1 MKSHD
6 KVLMA
11 MTTVMLSLAVP
22 YALVKTGVWE
32 PAVSVA
38 AGAPGALPM
47 RDPNDLPVICELADF
62 SMTNHLGQ
70 NIRRA
75 DLLGQVWVVD
85 VIFTRCPGPCAMMTT
100 RMADLQASIPKDW
113 PIKFVSLTADTEY
126 DTPEVL
132 RGYAEECQADSK
144 RWNFLHASKAAIVD
158 LAVNH
163 LKLVVLD
170 KEQERQSVND
180 LFIHSTTLAL
190 VDKHGRLRGA
200 FESVPR
206 VVSEDGQFA
215 DNQSTDNQ
223 STDNQSTDN
232 QSTGPAPLDTW
243 QSTLKPRLLKAI
255 EQLIAED

>member
-1 MKSHD
+1 MKMYD
-6 KVLMA
+6 KLLVV
-11 MTTVMLSLAVP
+11 MTTVMLLLAVP
-22 YALVKTGVWE
+22 YVLVKTGVWE

-47 RDPNDLPVICELADF
+47 RDPDDLPVICQLADF

-70 NIRRA
+70 NVRRA
-75 DLLGQVWVVD
+75 DLLGQVWVAD

-100 RMADLQASIPKDW
+100 RMADLQASIPRDW
-113 PIKFVSLTADTEY
+113 PVKLVSLTADTEY

-132 RGYAEECQADSK
+132 RGYAEEYQADSK
-144 RWNFLHASKAAIVD
+144 RWGFLHATKAAIVD

-200 FESVPR
+200 FESVPM

-215 DNQSTDNQ
+215 EGQFTDDQ
-223 STDNQSTDN
+223 LTE
-232 QSTGPAPLDTW
+232 PAPLDTW
-243 QSTLKPRLLKAI
+243 QSTLKPRLVKAI